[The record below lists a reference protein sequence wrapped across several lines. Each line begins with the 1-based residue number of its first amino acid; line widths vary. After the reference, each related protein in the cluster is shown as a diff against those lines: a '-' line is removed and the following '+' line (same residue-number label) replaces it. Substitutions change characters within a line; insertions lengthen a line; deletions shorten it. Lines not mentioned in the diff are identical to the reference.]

1 MLEEAWHF
9 SGLSYPEL
17 LWHNIRETETFRLL
31 IAHSHWHEVGLGYC
45 WLQSAQNYIYY
56 LILISLSFLM
66 IILYQERIT
75 SPSGS
80 SSFFLEP
87 LQYSG
92 FSALGWQLPTCSE
105 WHKSLFYLI
114 CIFSNKKKAHFS
126 PSIMSVFTL
135 EVPWSCIQFIPEYKN
150 NWSTIFWSPLY
161 KSFSLFCCYPSF
173 PQTQLDA
180 C

>member
-1 MLEEAWHF
+1 MDLTPFIPLCCIAFFQPPLKQNFTNTQSSFWQGHVKPFPAISGKRAWMLEEAWHF

-17 LWHNIRETETFRLL
+17 LWHNIRETETFRFL
-31 IAHSHWHEVGLGYC
+31 IVHSHWHEVGLGYC

-56 LILISLSFLM
+56 LILISLFFLM
-66 IILYQERIT
+66 IVLYQERIT

-80 SSFFLEP
+80 SSFFLKP

-105 WHKSLFYLI
+105 WHKSPFYLI

-126 PSIMSVFTL
+126 S
-135 EVPWSCIQFIPEYKN
+135 
-150 NWSTIFWSPLY
+150 
-161 KSFSLFCCYPSF
+161 
-173 PQTQLDA
+173 
-180 C
+180 